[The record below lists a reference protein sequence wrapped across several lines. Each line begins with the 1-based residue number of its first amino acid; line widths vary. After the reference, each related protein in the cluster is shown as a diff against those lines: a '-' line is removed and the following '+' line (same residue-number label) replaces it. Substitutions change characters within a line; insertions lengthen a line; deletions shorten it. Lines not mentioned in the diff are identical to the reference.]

1 MLGKNCKAVNTLIL
15 NPHIHLM
22 GEDAACIAYVRLTQF
37 MDKSVDFSL
46 HVLIRMNGTS
56 LKLVNNDRHN

>member
-1 MLGKNCKAVNTLIL
+1 MCVHDVHLELVLGKNCKSINTLIL

-37 MDKSVDFSL
+37 VDK
-46 HVLIRMNGTS
+46 
-56 LKLVNNDRHN
+56 

>member
-1 MLGKNCKAVNTLIL
+1 VLGKNCKAVNTLIL

-37 MDKSVDFSL
+37 MDKSVSL
-46 HVLIRMNGTS
+46 YTY
-56 LKLVNNDRHN
+56 